1 MNIPCNRLFIA
12 MAFGAATVAAPL
24 HADVI
29 DSSVTGFSLAF
40 TRDLPVTTEIAF
52 QRLTTD
58 VQRWWLADHT
68 WYGSSANMFIDAKP
82 NGCLCETDGQR
93 FTEHLR
99 VVKYEPGQ
107 AIRFTGGL
115 GPLQGEG
122 VSGVM
127 DWSVAADAEDPQRSV
142 LTVKYRVGGYTPN
155 DLSQWAS
162 AVDNVLQQ
170 QMDSLQA
177 YVGD

>member
-1 MNIPCNRLFIA
+1 MNKPCNRFFIA

-29 DSSVTGFSLAF
+29 DSSTAGFSLAF
-40 TRDLPVTTEIAF
+40 TRGLPVTADIAF
-52 QRLTTD
+52 QRLTAD
-58 VQRWWLADHT
+58 VHRWWLADHT
-68 WYGSSANMFIDAKP
+68 WYGSSTNMSIDTKP
-82 NGCLCETDGQR
+82 NGCLCETNGEQ

-122 VSGVM
+122 VNGVM
-127 DWSVAADAEDPQRSV
+127 DWSITPDSHDPQRSV

-155 DLSQWAS
+155 DLSQWAN

-170 QMDSLQA
+170 QMDSFQT
-177 YVGD
+177 YVSD